1 MSHAA
6 ECKEKESTFFPGE
19 GTIFG
24 LLVPKRCINV
34 ARFSLQ
40 SFSLPVYWISQMI
53 GIARGEW
60 IESLIGYVSKLQQDF
75 SAVTVAF
82 MFINSKEQR
91 ALTKIIVLEISYSTH
106 VVIIIIALQNYWYF
120 YRESKHRYLE
130 RNF

>member
-1 MSHAA
+1 M
-6 ECKEKESTFFPGE
+6 
-19 GTIFG
+19 
-24 LLVPKRCINV
+24 NV
-34 ARFSLQ
+34 SRFSLQ